1 MNDNNFLILN
11 SSSIDIDD
19 FYEIS
24 LKCGD
29 FLKKTEDYPIIK
41 IPKKIDNDM
50 LNIISQHYIDNI
62 KNEERDYVTI
72 LEKLKERSYFEF
84 FFVKKD
90 EIDNSNEGLDIEKK
104 PDITIEILEIFENDL
119 TVQILPYSS
128 LYKSAN
134 RKNYPTITCKF
145 DLLKDIVNGADV
157 GDLLLNYSAQLITNV
172 LNEEKL
178 DPNIYSKNGIV
189 DGVIY
194 GDAVIDNEALRA

>member
-62 KNEERDYVTI
+62 KNEERDYIII

-90 EIDNSNEGLDIEKK
+90 
-104 PDITIEILEIFENDL
+104 
-119 TVQILPYSS
+119 
-128 LYKSAN
+128 
-134 RKNYPTITCKF
+134 
-145 DLLKDIVNGADV
+145 
-157 GDLLLNYSAQLITNV
+157 
-172 LNEEKL
+172 
-178 DPNIYSKNGIV
+178 
-189 DGVIY
+189 
-194 GDAVIDNEALRA
+194 